1 MRWSDDEN
9 DGSEPMGM
17 YGNDPVYSVA
27 ELMLIAG
34 NNPDPDSEFGGE
46 DEQHWCACAECS
58 IMHTLVNAMCS

>member
-1 MRWSDDEN
+1 
-9 DGSEPMGM
+9 MGM